1 MEADDR
7 RGMERLGFTSLP
19 APADNTTLALP
30 PFGKQ
35 PGFKPG
41 LIEHRRAVSPIRT
54 DKLSSAS
61 PSDRLSGWRL
71 AEGAA
76 DAAYQAAYRLRP
88 KVPSALFG
96 KPPTRYLLIAGGKGG
111 LRQMA
116 ENRTVLFLHFYFF
129 S

>member
-76 DAAYQAAYRLRP
+76 DAACQAAYRLRP
-88 KVPSALFG
+88 KAL
-96 KPPTRYLLIAGGKGG
+96 RA
-111 LRQMA
+111 LRQAARHVICSLWSGEGNKMKKT
-116 ENRTVLFLHFYFF
+116 EPSFRELPMKERI
-129 S
+129 